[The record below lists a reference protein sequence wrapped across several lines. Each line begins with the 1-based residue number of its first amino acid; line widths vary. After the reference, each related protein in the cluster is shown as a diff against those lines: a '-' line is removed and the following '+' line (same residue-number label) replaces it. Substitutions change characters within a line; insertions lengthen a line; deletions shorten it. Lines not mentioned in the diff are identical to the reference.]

1 MQETIKVQID
11 IYECKEITKGNDEN
25 SDEYTD
31 EDPEEEEKK
40 TN

>member
-1 MQETIKVQID
+1 VQEAIKVQID
-11 IYECKEITKGNDEN
+11 IYECKETSKGPDEN